1 MGLFNMFSENKKQQ
15 NKNEFPWISLN
26 DGVQLDEIQQKRD
39 VVVMIFKHSTRCA
52 ISRSVINRFEQKY
65 NDNTDNYHFYYLDL
79 LNYRSLSTAIAER
92 FKVIHQS
99 PQLIVI
105 KSGKVELHASHYDI
119 LDIDLHT

>member
-65 NDNTDNYHFYYLDL
+65 NDNKDNYHFYYLDL

>member
-65 NDNTDNYHFYYLDL
+65 NDNKDNYHFYYLDL

-92 FKVIHQS
+92 FKVIYQS